1 MKKRIIFLL
10 ALLMM
15 ALLTACGDE
24 LPKSD
29 PSAQQSSAEAENLAA
44 EKEKP
49 EQKDE
54 KQDSETAKALAIVLD
69 GQIYDNILRSEEVTG
84 LLQEGVQLVSSG
96 KGNMLE
102 LYDLAKTTKET
113 QLTLFTNLSK
123 LQDENNPAYIEAAQM
138 YIANNKAFSEKLMK
152 YIDKNDMKYL
162 SQAKECIENSESYAL
177 SVISTR
183 MSYLSE
189 QGLTDEEITKILE
202 DTSKPSV

>member
-1 MKKRIIFLL
+1 MKKRIIFSL

-24 LPKSD
+24 PPKSD
-29 PSAQQSSAEAENLAA
+29 PTAQQSSTEAESLTT
-44 EKEKP
+44 EKEKQ
-49 EQKDE
+49 EVE
-54 KQDSETAKALAIVLD
+54 AAKALAIVLD
-69 GQIYDNILRSEEVTG
+69 GQIYDNVLRSEETTK

-123 LQDENNPAYIEAAQM
+123 LQDKNNPAYIEAAQM
-138 YIANNKAFSEKLMK
+138 YIANNKSFSEKLMK

-183 MSYLSE
+183 MGYLSE

-202 DTSKPSV
+202 DTSEPSTK